1 MSEKLNQETV
11 QDEVVTTKKRG
22 RKKKS
27 VEQETP
33 IVEVTETVEASE
45 AVEVAE
51 TPVELEVNEPV
62 ETAEPII
69 AATEPVAEVVE
80 PVEVKVETAPIED
93 TKEPTKA
100 VVKAPA
106 PKKDDNA
113 DDPVSLVGK
122 KIKANP
128 IIKIYRGPSES
139 LPGRAYG
146 GQIEILEDEY
156 NGFTKVRYVKAGVG
170 ASVGFAKL
178 TTADKSRAR

>member
-1 MSEKLNQETV
+1 MSEKLNQEIT
-11 QDEVVTTKKRG
+11 QEEVVTTKKRG

-27 VEQETP
+27 AEQETP
-33 IVEVTETVEASE
+33 VVEVTET
-45 AVEVAE
+45 VEVAE
-51 TPVELEVNEPV
+51 TPVELEINEPV

-80 PVEVKVETAPIED
+80 PTEVKVETAPVED
-93 TKEPTKA
+93 TKEPVKT

-106 PKKDDNA
+106 PKKDDKA
-113 DDPVSLVGK
+113 DDSVSLVGK

>member
-11 QDEVVTTKKRG
+11 QDKVVTTKKRG

-33 IVEVTETVEASE
+33 V
-45 AVEVAE
+45 VEVAE
-51 TPVELEVNEPV
+51 TPVELETAESV

-80 PVEVKVETAPIED
+80 PVEVKVEAAPVED
-93 TKEPTKA
+93 TKEPVKA

-106 PKKDDNA
+106 PKKDDKA

>member
-1 MSEKLNQETV
+1 MSEKSEKLT

-33 IVEVTETVEASE
+33 V
-45 AVEVAE
+45 VEVAE
-51 TPVELEVNEPV
+51 TPVELEIN
-62 ETAEPII
+62 
-69 AATEPVAEVVE
+69 E
-80 PVEVKVETAPIED
+80 PVEVKVETAPVED
-93 TKEPTKA
+93 TKEPVKA

-106 PKKDDNA
+106 PKKDDKA

>member
-11 QDEVVTTKKRG
+11 QNEVVTTKKRG

-33 IVEVTETVEASE
+33 VVEVTETVEASE
-45 AVEVAE
+45 TVEVAE
-51 TPVELEVNEPV
+51 TPIEFEINEPV

-80 PVEVKVETAPIED
+80 PVEVKVETAPVED
-93 TKEPTKA
+93 TKESTKA

-106 PKKDDNA
+106 PKKDDKA

>member
-27 VEQETP
+27 AEQETP
-33 IVEVTETVEASE
+33 VVEVTET
-45 AVEVAE
+45 VEVAE
-51 TPVELEVNEPV
+51 TPVELEINEPV
-62 ETAEPII
+62 EAAEAAEPII

-80 PVEVKVETAPIED
+80 PVEVTVETAPVED
-93 TKEPTKA
+93 TKESTKA

-106 PKKDDNA
+106 PKKDDKA